1 MDLAR
6 FFPFLSQIS
15 GIKLNEGLF
24 FIRKNL
30 LKKPFDWLRKVD
42 FRNAY
47 TRICFWQKR
56 ISNFI
61 KKRRTIKLLHILRN
75 YSALSVVMSS
85 VVLVSS
91 TNLAAGKGSSGFL
104 FGYLEDSSGDE
115 IRVNLSQPGA
125 VRKNDLAFVLLMKAS
140 SYPEPDY
147 KESEYPEKN
156 SLISE
161 QGLLTASNVALRD
174 PEEEGGVEIY
184 KVEEGDTI
192 SSIAAKN
199 KITVNTILWANDIE
213 NPDSIKPG
221 DKIFILPVA
230 GVSYTVKKG
239 DTLDGIAKKYKADK
253 DKIIAFNDLK
263 ADGQITEG
271 DQIIIPGGEKE
282 TQDRSVAAS
291 GVIQRRQYATPQGG
305 DPLISGWKKLE
316 GKAGAGH
323 RFPYGY
329 CTWYVAQRRYVP
341 WGGNA
346 GTWLYNAKVWGYKT
360 GKTPQVGAIIV
371 TSESW
376 WGHNGIVEK
385 VGGGSV
391 TISEMNYKGWGKVD
405 RRTLDAGSRVIKGY
419 IY

>member
-1 MDLAR
+1 
-6 FFPFLSQIS
+6 
-15 GIKLNEGLF
+15 
-24 FIRKNL
+24 
-30 LKKPFDWLRKVD
+30 
-42 FRNAY
+42 
-47 TRICFWQKR
+47 
-56 ISNFI
+56 
-61 KKRRTIKLLHILRN
+61 
-75 YSALSVVMSS
+75 MSS

-91 TNLAAGKGSSGFL
+91 TNLATGKGSGGFL
-104 FGYLEDSSGDE
+104 FGYLEDSPDGE
-115 IRVNLSQPGA
+115 IRSNLPRPGA
-125 VRKNDLAFVLLMKAS
+125 VDKKDLAFVPLMKAS
-140 SYPEPDY
+140 SSPEPDY
-147 KESEYPEKN
+147 KESEYSENN

-161 QGLLTASNVALRD
+161 QGLLAASNVALRD

-184 KVEEGDTI
+184 EVKDGDTI
-192 SSIAAKN
+192 SSIAEKN

-239 DTLDGIAKKYKADK
+239 DTLDEIAKKYKADK

-271 DQIIIPGGEKE
+271 DEVIIPGGEKE
-282 TQDRSVAAS
+282 SESGNVATS

-305 DPLISGWKKLE
+305 TPIVSGWKKLE

-329 CTWYVAQRRYVP
+329 CTWYVAQRRYIP

-346 GTWLYNAKVWGYKT
+346 GTWLYRAKVLGYKT
-360 GKTPQVGAIIV
+360 GKTPAVGAIIV

-376 WGHNGIVEK
+376 WGHVAVVEK
-385 VGGGSV
+385 AGGGSV
-391 TISEMNYKGWGKVD
+391 TISEMNYKGWGKVNQ
-405 RRTLDAGSRVIKGY
+405 RTLSSGSRVIKGY